1 MARGILCSDRKA
13 AERKA
18 AKRAAKKKKA
28 ADKKAADK
36 RSADRKAVDQ
46 QTADKKIDL
55 NRFGLYSVK
64 EWRRSSEE
72 IARRSTIF
80 ELPGPRGA
88 RTVQR

>member
-1 MARGILCSDRKA
+1 M
-13 AERKA
+13 
-18 AKRAAKKKKA
+18 
-28 ADKKAADK
+28 
-36 RSADRKAVDQ
+36 DQ